1 MQKQNQRIELLIKQR
16 WQSFAMII
24 PGRRNVTIDNSS
36 VEGYDYWQ
44 KEIYNF
50 HKQCEKYRNLFDLR
64 WYTGNKSSKVTEVLS
79 VIIGERIALASVQ
92 YTAK

>member
-1 MQKQNQRIELLIKQR
+1 
-16 WQSFAMII
+16 MII
-24 PGRRNVTIDNSS
+24 PGRRNVTIGNSS

-44 KEIYNF
+44 KEI
-50 HKQCEKYRNLFDLR
+50 KYRNLFDLR
-64 WYTGNKSSKVTEVLS
+64 WYTGNKSSKVTAVLS